1 MESTGLIR
9 FEVPK
14 RKEGRHVLPAVGRH
28 RRVAVPA
35 AIRTCRNQHCGSSHD
50 KQEAE
55 TEKRFSK
62 FNHKARRD
70 LTELGYGNRPH
81 TPHRSHAY
89 R

>member
-1 MESTGLIR
+1 MESTALIR
-9 FEVPK
+9 IEVPSG
-14 RKEGRHVLPAVGRH
+14 RKTVTSFPLVGDI
-28 RRVAVPA
+28 AGQPSQQQSE
-35 AIRTCRNQHCGSSHD
+35 TCRHQHCGSNHN